1 MPNRSLYHC
10 PHVGCNQTS
19 TRRWNMQVHIKRRHK
34 DGRWSVP
41 SGKQPSFSPNQRE
54 TVETSS
60 QYMYEPPYRLNMSV
74 DEGKNTETILDKNL
88 ETFRR
93 IIEFKRLL
101 NESGRNLAA
110 DSGVSEVA
118 KLSMIQMFSNLLQGK
133 HSIPARKGILP
144 TGYQTSFCDKCL
156 SGSFWRVF
164 YPIEVEG
171 AIKLVHNCND
181 ENLFAG
187 QTEDEILRIKR
198 QAKDLLGDRLKN
210 AVTSRIG
217 QKDASLK
224 AVKLS
229 RQAFSEEVR
238 KKLKPPANSSLIE
251 ERDSI
256 KINLPCDREGMGY
269 YWFCR
274 AIREAGKNN
283 SIIKIS
289 QNELIEFLGIAK
301 STFGVFAD
309 IVRKDYFLIYIVL

>member
-1 MPNRSLYHC
+1 
-10 PHVGCNQTS
+10 
-19 TRRWNMQVHIKRRHK
+19 
-34 DGRWSVP
+34 
-41 SGKQPSFSPNQRE
+41 
-54 TVETSS
+54 
-60 QYMYEPPYRLNMSV
+60 
-74 DEGKNTETILDKNL
+74 
-88 ETFRR
+88 
-93 IIEFKRLL
+93 
-101 NESGRNLAA
+101 
-110 DSGVSEVA
+110 
-118 KLSMIQMFSNLLQGK
+118 
-133 HSIPARKGILP
+133 LP
-144 TGYQTSFCDKCL
+144 
-156 SGSFWRVF
+156 VF

-198 QAKDLLGDRLKN
+198 QAKDLLGDRLKK

-217 QKDASLK
+217 QRDASLK

-229 RQAFSEEVR
+229 RQAFSEDVR
-238 KKLKPPANSSLIE
+238 KKLKLPANRSLIE

-256 KINLPCDREGMGY
+256 KINLPCDRESMGY

-301 STFGVFAD
+301 STYGVFAD
-309 IVRKDYFLIYIVL
+309 IVRKDYFLIYLVL